1 MNSVAGTIGSNTR
14 RSCSSIFW
22 KDRQTIS
29 TVKSRDNHKQKLM
42 RNHFFTAGAVA
53 FRGAGEAIWHVNQ
66 NDKLPIEQEYVLKP
80 ETHGMDCKSDDNLT
94 ACANEFG
101 GRLDGLEYQKVMFV
115 NNLDGQAIYSAGKF
129 KRSQYEDAY
138 DDFVSRYGKPDDRLE
153 RESTRLN
160 SSH

>member
-1 MNSVAGTIGSNTR
+1 M
-14 RSCSSIFW
+14 
-22 KDRQTIS
+22 K
-29 TVKSRDNHKQKLM
+29 K
-42 RNHFFTAGAVA
+42 HFFTAGAFA
-53 FRGAGEAIWHVNQ
+53 LLGAGAAIWHVNQ

-115 NNLDGQAIYSAGKF
+115 NNLDGQAIYIAGKF

-138 DDFVSRYGKPDDRLE
+138 DDFVSRYGKPDDRSAE
-153 RESTRLN
+153 RRVGKECVSTGR
-160 SSH
+160 SRWSQYH